1 MRSYLSAS
9 ILRALLIVFFM
20 GILTPMTVVAN
31 DLGQH
36 HSSLKKTMN
45 KLRLGGLIEVSA
57 FDDDNEDYG
66 DSSQIEL
73 ATIELALEADINNY
87 TRARLHLLWEE
98 NNTEPTEI
106 DEATI
111 TFASLHKV
119 ELTAG
124 KTYLPFGVFHSHF
137 ITDPQTHELG
147 EIREHA
153 LLLKYRATYFLFSA
167 AIYDGEIDEH
177 GDSNEINYVASII
190 VTPHEWLEFGL
201 SYNSDLADSDIELTH
216 AHRLDS
222 SLEETVSGA
231 GAFINLTHK
240 NWGLNLEYIGANKG
254 FNATDLDADGD
265 GKGDR
270 PRAYNIELA
279 YAASERLNIAAR
291 LEGNKDFFDR
301 PERQYGACVTLALFK
316 NVSASLEYMHGE
328 YDAGA
333 ERKIVSAQLA
343 IKF

>member
-1 MRSYLSAS
+1 MRPYLPAL
-9 ILRALLIVFFM
+9 ILRALIIVFFL
-20 GILTPMTVVAN
+20 GILTPLAAIAN

-36 HSSLKKTMN
+36 HRSLKNTKS

-57 FDDDNEDYG
+57 IDDDNESSG
-66 DSSQIEL
+66 DSSSIDL

-87 TRARLHLLWEE
+87 TKARLHLLWEE
-98 NNTEPTEI
+98 NNTEPAEV

-111 TFASLHKV
+111 TFTLTHKV

-137 ITDPQTHELG
+137 ITDPQTHALG

-177 GDSNEINYVASII
+177 SDSNEINYVASII
-190 VTPHEWLEFGL
+190 VTPREWLEFGL
-201 SYNSDLADSDIELTH
+201 SYNSDLADSDIEFTH

-222 SLEETVSGA
+222 SLEETVSGT
-231 GAFINLTHK
+231 GAFINLMHK
-240 NWGLNLEYIGANKG
+240 QWGLNLEYLGANKG
-254 FNATDLDADGD
+254 FNAADLDTDGD

-270 PRAYNIELA
+270 PRAFNIELA
-279 YAASERLNIAAR
+279 YAATELISIAAR

-301 PERQYGACVTLALFK
+301 PKRQYGACVTLALFK
-316 NVSASLEYMHGE
+316 NVSASLEYLHGE

-333 ERKIVSAQLA
+333 ERNIISTQLA